1 MITET
6 GVGMALAGGSLAE
19 RRGFGRTVAL
29 ADGGEVLVRR
39 RRLRYPR
46 VVRTLDGKEEPR

>member
-29 ADGGEVLVRR
+29 ADGGEMLVRR

-46 VVRTLDGKEEPR
+46 VVRTLDGKEEPC